1 MKTSMQCDGKALMH
15 RGAVAAAAVLLL
27 VSAPAQAGKVGQM
40 STPEM
45 SGAGATQVSTTL
57 QVCGGATGATA
68 GFSVQWMTSA
78 DYAANG
84 NTWYTSD
91 DPRLCKASFSGN
103 ANLSRYDLRPGEC
116 VTVDFGDLLFD
127 NGASANCQA
136 ALACGTDYVFRS
148 FAHATSTLGRSDF
161 TAVLSSSTLACGH
174 AGGCTSPPDYWRNFN
189 PPACTTSPGT
199 PLCIDWP
206 ITSLTLGT
214 VSYTVEQLV
223 AILKTPAAGNGLIAL
238 AHQLIAAKLNIAA
251 SADGSAVAATIAAA
265 DSLMSGL
272 VVPPVGNDA
281 LAPGVTA
288 AYTTTLATFNEGAI
302 GPGACPPADPGP
314 D

>member
-1 MKTSMQCDGKALMH
+1 M
-15 RGAVAAAAVLLL
+15 RGAALAAVAVFLLA
-27 VSAPAQAGKVGQM
+27 SAPVQAGKVGQM

-68 GFSVQWMTSA
+68 GFSVQWLTAA

-116 VTVDFGDLLFD
+116 VAVDFGDLLFD

-148 FAHATSTLGRSDF
+148 FAHATSTFGRSDF

-174 AGGCTSPPDYWRNFN
+174 ADGCTNTQDYWRSFN
-189 PPACTTSPGT
+189 PVACLTNPGS
-199 PLCIDWP
+199 PLCIEWP
-206 ITSLTLGT
+206 VTSLTLGT
-214 VSYTVEQLV
+214 ASYTVDQLI
-223 AILKTPAAGNGLIAL
+223 AILKTPASGDGLIAL

-251 SADGSAVAATIAAA
+251 GADGSAVAATIAAA
-265 DSLMSGL
+265 DSLTSGL
-272 VVPPVGNDA
+272 VVPPVGSDS

-302 GPGACPPADPGP
+302 GPGACPPTDPGP